1 MAVVALALESI
12 TSHLNTTK
20 QILNAIDF
28 LIGKE
33 IVVGSLGDRNGKV
46 RAAMLNAGLE
56 IVKIHGSK
64 CMKELLARFDDILS
78 GSSKALASV
87 STETQDWVRESVVVL
102 LGTLGQFLSSTDDRV
117 PQVVYKLV
125 EALKTPSESV
135 QMAVSTCLGPLI
147 KQSPNSAP
155 QLIQLLLDQLLNGT
169 KYGDRRGAA
178 FSIAEIVKGGGSKL
192 LREYSIMN
200 TLG

>member
-64 CMKELLARFDDILS
+64 CMKELLARFDDILL

-87 STETQDWVRESVVVL
+87 STETDCVVLSVVVL

-117 PQVVYKLV
+117 PLVVYKLV
-125 EALKTPSESV
+125 EALKMPSESV